1 MVDVG
6 TDVFDIE
13 ASNKRLE
20 EKCKTSDYILFE
32 TQIPTTDF
40 IGEIE
45 IVQGNDST
53 PYASISNYF
62 LTYGILHE
70 LLQIYN
76 NIKKETFDFFTKKIL
91 ERKETN
97 ISELKKI
104 ISKREKIKEKD
115 LIGFDFGNP
124 SFFINSKDKN
134 IKYNKGSDMTNF
146 SSCYNNINTPMKI
159 LNIFLLKEIKTSNV
173 IIIKSPN
180 IISTVII
187 DYIKLLSYVFKEIR
201 IFKLVQDS
209 FFKDSFHIIV
219 SKPDVERYNKIK
231 IIIKNNIKKNNIR
244 DIEEASVKN
253 ILKYTIDD
261 NNQEFDIKIKEFA
274 NVLEI
279 LVATYLLDITKAL
292 RTSTMNNHRDPH
304 YWKHLDFYFS
314 KCL

>member
-1 MVDVG
+1 MSDANI
-6 TDVFDIE
+6 DVFDIE
-13 ASNKRLE
+13 ASNRRLE

-40 IGEIE
+40 ISDVE

-76 NIKKETFDFFTKKIL
+76 NTKKETFDFFTKKIL
-91 ERKETN
+91 ERKETS

-104 ISKREKIKEKD
+104 ISKREKIEEKD
-115 LIGFDFGNP
+115 LIGFDFGYP
-124 SFFINSKDKN
+124 EFFINNKDKN

-146 SSCYNNINTPMKI
+146 SYCYNNISTPMKI
-159 LNIFLLKEIKTSNV
+159 LNIFLLKDIKQENV

-180 IISTVII
+180 IISTVMV
-187 DYIKLLSYVFKEIR
+187 DYVKLLSYVFKQIR
-201 IFKLVQDS
+201 IFKVVQDS

-219 SKPDVERYNKIK
+219 SNPNIARYNKIK
-231 IIIKNNIKKNNIR
+231 TDIKNNIKKNHIT
-244 DIEEASVKN
+244 DIEKSSIKN

-261 NNQEFDIKIKEFA
+261 NNKEFEIKIKEFA

-279 LVATYLLDITKAL
+279 LIATYLLDITKAL
-292 RTSTMNNHRDPH
+292 RTSTMNNHRDPY
-304 YWKHLDFYFS
+304 YWRHLDFYFS